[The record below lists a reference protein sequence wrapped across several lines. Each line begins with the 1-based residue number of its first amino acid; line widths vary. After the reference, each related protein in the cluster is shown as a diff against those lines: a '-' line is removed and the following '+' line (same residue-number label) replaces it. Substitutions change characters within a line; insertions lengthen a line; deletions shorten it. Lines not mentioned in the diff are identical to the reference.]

1 MNYGIYHGNIS
12 WEYHGNILWE
22 YHGNMVDS
30 LINNYYG
37 DETIQFMGISMGTS
51 LEKNIIE
58 RYIIPAMM

>member
-1 MNYGIYHGNIS
+1 MGI
-12 WEYHGNILWE
+12 YHGNILWE

-30 LINNYYG
+30 LINNYYA

-51 LEKNIIE
+51 WEKNIIE